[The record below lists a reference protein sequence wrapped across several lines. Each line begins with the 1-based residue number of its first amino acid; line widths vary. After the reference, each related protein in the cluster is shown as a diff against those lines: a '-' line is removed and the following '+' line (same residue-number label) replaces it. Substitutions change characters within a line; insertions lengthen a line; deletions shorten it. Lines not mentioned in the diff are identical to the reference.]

1 MLCVGTTVPGQ
12 AILDKIQG
20 LFQMKRPVIHTL
32 VMPRLTHATI
42 ALCVRMH
49 GTTMICTEKQSN
61 YAHGDSANTFEDV
74 HVHT

>member
-1 MLCVGTTVPGQ
+1 MSCVGTTVPGQ
-12 AILDKIQG
+12 AIIDKIEG
-20 LFQMKRPVIHTL
+20 LFQMKRRVIQRV
-32 VMPRLTHATI
+32 VMVRLTHATI

-61 YAHGDSANTFEDV
+61 YAHGDSANTCEDV